1 MNIVID
7 SNIVLLKES
16 LGTDFNVI
24 TFDGG
29 ELTPELLQETNA
41 EILFVRSTS
50 SCDVFLLGDSN
61 VRFIGTA
68 TAGIDNLDLEFLE
81 NNNIKWTNAAGSN
94 SISVAEYTTLAV
106 LSWCTENQKDISE
119 LTLGIVGFGNI
130 GSKVGKIFE
139 QQCKQI
145 LVSDPYIDH
154 TNSIKAK
161 LCGIEEVLRN
171 SDIITFHTPLV
182 KDGEHPTYKLLDL
195 NKMDLVK
202 KDALII
208 NAARGGVIDEQ
219 AIKIANH
226 NPNNLIFDVWENEP
240 NIDSDFASSLFLS
253 TPHIAGHS
261 FEGKLRG
268 TLNMLQSFEVYIG
281 KRIDKSLILN
291 EINKDEKSVL
301 SSLDYYSLYEKLE
314 SKIRLSKTSIN
325 FKRILD
331 DFDYKNF
338 NQMRKEYPKHNETLS
353 NDSF

>member
-16 LGTDFNVI
+16 LEPDFNVI

-29 ELTPELLQETNA
+29 KLTPQLLSETKA
-41 EILFVRSTS
+41 EVLFVRSTS
-50 SCDVFLLGDSN
+50 SCDVFLLGGTN

-81 NNNIKWTNAAGSN
+81 KNRIKWTNAAGSN
-94 SISVAEYTTLAV
+94 SISVAEYTTLAIQ
-106 LSWCTENQKDISE
+106 SWCLENLKDISK

-139 QQCKQI
+139 NHCKEI
-145 LVSDPYIDH
+145 LVTDPFIENIDDINA
-154 TNSIKAK
+154 T
-161 LCGIEEVLRN
+161 LCGIEELLAN

-182 KDGEHPTYKLLDL
+182 KDGDHPTYKLLDL
-195 NKMDLVK
+195 NKVDLIQ

-208 NAARGGVIDEQ
+208 NAARGGVVDEQ
-219 AIKIANH
+219 ALKIANH

-240 NIDSDFASSLFLS
+240 NIDSEYAASLFLS

-268 TLNMLQSFEVYIG
+268 TLNMLQSLEVYLG
-281 KRIDKSLILN
+281 KRIDKKHIID
-291 EINKDEKSVL
+291 EMNKYKKYKL
-301 SSLDYYSLYEKLE
+301 SSLSYYELYDKLQKSIKLSE
-314 SKIRLSKTSIN
+314 SSN
-325 FKRILD
+325 EFKRMLTN
-331 DFDYKNF
+331 FDYKKF
-338 NQMRKEYPKHNETLS
+338 NQIRKDYPKHNETLS
-353 NDSF
+353 DDSF